1 MTKIKT
7 SPLDISKYLEDEAD
21 MVAYLQAVLEENDPT
36 LLRLALGDI
45 AKAKGMSD
53 IAKQI
58 GVNRQSLY
66 KSLSTNGNPSFETI
80 NQVIH
85 ALGLKIAIQPA

>member
-1 MTKIKT
+1 MSKVKT
-7 SPLDISKYLEDEAD
+7 NPLDISQYLEDEAD
-21 MVAYLQAVLEENDPT
+21 MVAYLQSVLEENDPV

-53 IAKQI
+53 IAQQI

-66 KSLSTNGNPSFETI
+66 KSLSEDGNPAYDTI
-80 NQVIH
+80 AKVIT
-85 ALGLKIAIQPA
+85 ALGMKLTVSV

>member
-1 MTKIKT
+1 MSKIKT
-7 SPLDISKYLEDEAD
+7 SPLDISEYLEDDAD
-21 MVAYLQAVLEENDPT
+21 MVAYLQAVLEENDPV

-53 IAKQI
+53 IAKQV

-66 KSLSTNGNPSFETI
+66 KSLSEDGNPAYDTI
-80 NQVIH
+80 AKVIT
-85 ALGLKIAIQPA
+85 ALGMKLTVSA

>member
-1 MTKIKT
+1 MTAIKT
-7 SPLDISKYLEDEAD
+7 RPLDVSEYLADEAD
-21 MVAYLQAVLEENDPT
+21 MVAYLQAVLEENDPV

-53 IAKQI
+53 IAKQV

-66 KSLSTNGNPSFETI
+66 KSLSEDGNPAYDTI
-80 NQVIH
+80 
-85 ALGLKIAIQPA
+85 AKIIAAMGMKLTVSV

>member
-1 MTKIKT
+1 MSKIKT
-7 SPLDISKYLEDEAD
+7 SPLDISEYLADEAD
-21 MVAYLQAVLEENDPT
+21 MVAYLQAVLEENDPV

-53 IAKQI
+53 IAKQV

-66 KSLSTNGNPSFETI
+66 KSLSEDGNPAYDTV
-80 NQVIH
+80 QKVIA
-85 ALGLKIAIQPA
+85 ALGMKLTVSV

>member
-1 MTKIKT
+1 MSKIKT
-7 SPLDISKYLEDEAD
+7 SPLDISEYLEDDAD
-21 MVAYLQAVLEENDPT
+21 MVAYLQSVLEENDPV

-53 IAKQI
+53 IAQQV

-66 KSLSTNGNPSFETI
+66 KSLSEDGNPAYDTI
-80 NQVIH
+80 AKVIT
-85 ALGLKIAIQPA
+85 ALGMKLTVSV

>member
-1 MTKIKT
+1 MMTKTKT

-21 MVAYLQAVLEENDPT
+21 MIAYLQAVLEENDPA

-58 GVNRQSLY
+58 GKR
-66 KSLSTNGNPSFETI
+66 
-80 NQVIH
+80 
-85 ALGLKIAIQPA
+85 

>member
-7 SPLDISKYLEDEAD
+7 SPLDVSEYLADSAD
-21 MVAYLQAVLEENDPT
+21 MAAYLQAVLEENDPV

-53 IAKQI
+53 IAKQV

-66 KSLSTNGNPSFETI
+66 KSLSQDGNPAYDTV
-80 NQVIH
+80 QKVIA
-85 ALGLKIAIQPA
+85 ALGMKLTVSV

>member
-1 MTKIKT
+1 MSKVKT
-7 SPLDISKYLEDEAD
+7 SPLDISEYLEDEAD
-21 MVAYLQAVLEENDPT
+21 MVAYLQSVLEENDPV

-53 IAKQI
+53 IAQQI

-66 KSLSTNGNPSFETI
+66 KSLSEDGNPAYDTI
-80 NQVIH
+80 HKVIT
-85 ALGLKIAIQPA
+85 ALGLKLTISA

>member
-1 MTKIKT
+1 MAKIKT
-7 SPLDISKYLEDEAD
+7 SPLDISEYLADEAD
-21 MVAYLQAVLEENDPT
+21 MVAYLQAVLEENDPV

-53 IAKQI
+53 IAKQV

-66 KSLSTNGNPSFETI
+66 KSLSEDGNPAYDTV
-80 NQVIH
+80 QKVIA
-85 ALGLKIAIQPA
+85 ALGMKLTVSA